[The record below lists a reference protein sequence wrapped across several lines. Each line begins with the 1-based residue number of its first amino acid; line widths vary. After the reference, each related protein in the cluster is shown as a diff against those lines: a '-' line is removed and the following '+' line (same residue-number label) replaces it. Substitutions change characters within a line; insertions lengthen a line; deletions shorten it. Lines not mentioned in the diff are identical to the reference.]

1 MNLSNPFRLQTKTG
15 HRWTVKGDVEVGAF
29 SDFVREVLRSQVR
42 RIEINTSLYSFPIE
56 DPFGGK
62 AGEPSVTM
70 DALRPEI
77 VLISSDGQRI
87 SFAPWGKPEEREI
100 YVKGGATVAGLGILG
115 ILAYGYLRK

>member
-1 MNLSNPFRLQTKTG
+1 MDLANPFRLQTEP
-15 HRWTVKGDVEVGAF
+15 RSNVEVGAF

-42 RIEINTSLYSFPIE
+42 RIEIKTSLYSFPIE

-62 AGEPSVTM
+62 AGEPSATM

-100 YVKGGATVAGLGILG
+100 YIKGGAAVAGLGILG